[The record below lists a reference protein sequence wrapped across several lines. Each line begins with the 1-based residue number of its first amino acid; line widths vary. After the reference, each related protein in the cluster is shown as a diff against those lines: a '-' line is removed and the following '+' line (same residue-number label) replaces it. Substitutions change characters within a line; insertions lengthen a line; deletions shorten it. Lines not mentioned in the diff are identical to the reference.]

1 MAKTLEQLKA
11 ERKKRQEEG
20 TNLPSS
26 AVRNEDDS
34 DGVYAN
40 TRSLYQVKMDRL
52 NSYEG
57 YQDKN
62 GRTDLVKL
70 KKMRKA
76 GHFSDNYDTDSINN
90 WYNAAQTT
98 LKSVADNI
106 NKNAYSYAMSEN
118 STNDAKILADLEK
131 ESDYI
136 NSYLSQNKNSD
147 LSSLYKTYSQS
158 IADYKQK
165 IYDLQGAS
173 NRTNSEDDFNT
184 AVNKDSLQKRLEEK
198 YKSSF
203 GKYSLIMND
212 INNSSSDEEKLSKMA
227 AYASGDNRYSYL
239 MATDTVPSKEQIEQY
254 NKDTESIFEAKMSK
268 YDNSTYGDLVKAY
281 ENTNNYKEKQY
292 LRNRALEV
300 ASSSDLQGEKDNL
313 IEQIDELAKEIET
326 AKPLEQDKLVKQREK
341 LQQTLYNL
349 EVSSIDTK
357 IENKSSSENLEEQK
371 EWKNKYN
378 DYTFEELLLAQE
390 QSADEKEKQ
399 RFKDFAYE
407 VGNSEE
413 LSAHRD
419 KLKAEYDKL
428 YSELNS
434 YDNKKYDEA
443 LKHMM
448 NIEDELDILDSKIKD
463 KIKEETRTEA
473 LDTINNNDEV
483 KSVLDVLYKAN
494 NSKYTGS
501 NPDEAVASYEQ
512 EYTSIVSDSE
522 KADAQRKY
530 DDLIEKG
537 YDMDTLYQEYERS
550 LNERRSAAQIE
561 QQAEYAKD
569 NPIPATIN
577 SVVASAYLSPLDVTK
592 SIGAAMGDGY
602 IDTNTFYSRQ
612 AGTMQS
618 AVADKFDNPIAKTLY
633 SSGTSI
639 AENLLLMPVTL
650 STGGVGKAI
659 TFGIY
664 GAQGAS
670 GGIADTYDNT
680 GDIGK
685 SLETGIAQGIAEGLF
700 EELSLDQYQGI
711 KQIMESGSATL
722 GDVLKKMGVSALVE
736 GDEEL
741 NTSLVNTITDQIIN
755 GDKSQ
760 LMVSYND
767 YIAQGMTEQQA
778 GWQAAKDY
786 GMQLVQ
792 DFAGGAIAGGFLSS
806 GAAVGSYAAK
816 KASDSLNGADIKEK
830 SKTFSKDNKNINLE
844 SDSVNNLISKGKS
857 YSEDTQAYRLAA
869 KLEKQAAK
877 KGDSSKVSNLKLGQ
891 LRNAIIEESSK
902 SIQSMRKSVI
912 GKTVEA
918 NRDTLTSKEKEI
930 IQKIENDTELTDKD
944 YDVIDNSKV
953 LTNLDKAIFKATSEQ
968 RNNLSDAVKATH
980 SPLVDVKG
988 TDLTDYDSS
997 KSDNDMLK
1005 QWASD
1010 MELNEN
1016 ETENFINDYDPQ
1028 SMSLKS
1034 YAYTYN
1040 IYNNYG
1046 KFGVMYNEINADN
1059 IQTDI
1064 DNTVRINAYKSGLN
1078 YRKSYYQTQNALTV
1092 AQQELRKRNG
1102 GYAEGTVDVSAIK
1115 NETVTF
1121 AQKKEIKYL
1130 EALAQVTGLNVKFVA
1145 SHNNSKGY
1153 INSPN
1158 GSYNRA
1164 TNTITIDIN
1173 SMKKNENASYINGAM
1188 LYTASHE
1195 LTHVAELNT
1204 DTYEAL
1210 HSAVVSAI
1218 GNDNW
1223 ERLIAKHTKDISKSR
1238 NTKSMKAFEINE
1250 LASSEA
1256 LAEACSQMLQDSN
1269 LISQV
1274 ADENP
1279 SLAKKIINILKGF
1292 IENLR
1297 KRIRAATNLNV
1308 EEVELLKKGVDN
1320 LEEIKGLW
1328 ETAVKEGIKNAN
1340 ARAKAKNNTA
1350 DNSDVKNQ
1358 LRTIPEENEII
1369 NNIKAVANMK
1379 PVVTLKGSEFSKSNA
1394 DLVTQVTE
1402 YFDEVGGYVNTD
1414 YGKIE
1419 LTKKGV
1425 KSSIGHGIGRNK
1437 AIAFKAVPNVL
1448 KEGKIIDF
1456 QKNWKNR
1463 GYDTAVFAAPIKI
1476 ANKDYFMAAVIVVEA
1491 ERNSYY
1497 LHEVAIQ
1504 EKEDNTLFKTGTV
1517 KNGTS
1522 GKVLSSPIF
1531 TLLQKLQSVKNEL
1544 DDNTKY
1550 QSRNTDI
1557 DDEYL
1562 EAVENNDLETA
1573 QKLVDEAA
1581 KANGYTIKAYH
1592 GTARADR
1599 VGNVFLPERAT
1610 SVPMAFFTDSKEI
1623 ASNYARDKQ
1632 DTSLAYDEEYDDY
1645 YTQFRTVKNGKSIS
1659 VSELWNTL
1667 PYSERQKIKEK
1678 AKHIT
1683 FDDNYENIIY
1693 DENAQYGL
1701 GDMDTYTINTHKG
1714 NVIDALI
1721 DSWLES
1727 GTLYENEESFLDVLK
1742 IVGLDNVEYRN
1753 PDARAEKVYSVYL
1766 NIQNAFDTSKN
1777 YNQDFIDNI
1786 TNWAKNTDTSKY
1798 QRDTAYADM
1807 WDKNNQSIEEWIEKA
1822 QGDINNGTTYAWTSI
1837 PDSVTAYIK
1846 SQGYDGMKDTG
1857 GKGGGSKH
1865 NVYIPFNSEQIKSA
1879 DPVTYDNSGNA
1890 IPLSERFK
1898 EDNIDIRYQLR
1909 DNDAISNR
1917 ELLSNALLS
1926 VAKTGE
1932 EKANLQA
1939 YQEGIAKINEDTA
1952 RLNDINKQIKNISF
1966 TKGSD
1971 RSQLVKLKNQKEI
1984 LTKRI
1989 NRYDKALLKL
1999 EGMDTINR
2007 ILDVEKAKVKK
2018 KLGEKYNDK
2027 YYEQKARFREQN
2039 DEAVKNVSQYY
2050 QDRIAEIREWYKE
2063 HEKQRHSEDVKHYNE
2078 RMRDIRRIRD
2088 DKIAKLRKDKN
2099 DRIAEIRNEY
2109 SKKIEQQKWHDR
2121 IIAENARDRRDTSTT
2136 INKIKKFHKKLVQMS
2151 TKPTDNNYI
2160 PIEIVDSG
2168 VYKAILDLTTSM
2180 INDEGTKVAQKLMKI
2195 NQTLSKLISQY
2206 DTNGDY
2212 AAEVNNSDMLNQV
2225 TALANMLEGKNLR
2238 RKTSNNPNGITLG
2251 EAEDIYVTVK
2261 SIYDGI
2267 KSATKQIGRDERIS
2281 NAESGHRIIEEIN
2294 RVKKGKSVSS
2304 QAQSFMLSAMR
2315 TIDMYCGYNQN
2326 AELNKHANRLNKGV
2340 RTRNYF
2346 QMECEKRFNALTD
2359 NNRKAYK
2366 RSLQEAVVIKYIQN
2380 NGEIGSIKIS
2390 RMQGLQI
2397 LMSWEREMHNDKLVH
2412 MQTGGI
2418 KIANLERLI
2427 KGKSSIFSEAQE
2439 VRVNQSLINAI
2450 SKTMTDFELQ
2460 YKHIAEEYFNMY
2472 SKDAINEVSR
2482 LLKHRDIAT
2491 EDYYIPFTTDSDFL
2505 IKELS
2510 DLKYD
2515 ATIEGMGMLKTLSTK
2530 AQQPIQIV
2538 GLNNVI
2544 NRHIADTAKYYGLA
2558 IPIRNFKRAM
2568 NIIDYT
2574 ENVAPKNMSKDAK
2587 IGKKMMNDSVRH
2599 AISSKW
2605 GDNAVRLI
2613 NRMIADLEAPRVNYN
2628 NVFDTVDRAYNA
2640 LQSGFVN
2647 ATLTSNISVIMKQAA
2662 SYPTAGA
2669 YLSGGSLAKG
2679 LKDINKILG
2688 KGWRATC
2695 DEIDAHTAQHYMRRI
2710 GMSQEEIANMLNSKL
2725 GNLPTPLN
2733 PTKWIQAVDCATT
2746 ALLWHATKEEINTK
2760 YRKAKKDIGT
2770 NEYWQEVTS
2779 LYDKIIEDTQPMYDS
2794 LHRSEAQKQTN
2805 AVFKALFMFKTQ
2817 PMQNTGILI
2826 DAVSRCKANPNKDN
2840 ANILR
2845 KAIFSQ
2851 ISSLATFSTMTFI
2864 AAALLHKWDKYRD
2877 DEDDEVTAQSII
2889 TRILWDMLGNT
2900 PALIAPIGGSEIY
2913 SLISSI
2919 IEGDDWYGLEIPVLE
2934 EIGDTVTA
2942 FQQCRDTIENTIGML
2957 EYCDEADFMPLFE
2970 NACDFLG
2977 QIASMFGVP
2986 YDNAKNLLNSGKS
2999 YLNDIFSDNSDP
3011 FEKSNSEYAESYD
3024 KAYLRGDKEK
3034 AKKIIDN
3041 FYNKKLKKHKAK
3053 KEANPKKY
3061 ENTTPEKKAKAAVR
3075 DALKNKYKI
3084 EYQKAFL
3091 KNDEDKKK
3099 EIVSLLRDSGYMTW
3113 DNKTLSMV
3121 LAEWASNSKEDIKES
3136 FAK

>member
-1 MAKTLEQLKA
+1 MSTWTDFKT
-11 ERKKRQEEG
+11 
-20 TNLPSS
+20 
-26 AVRNEDDS
+26 
-34 DGVYAN
+34 
-40 TRSLYQVKMDRL
+40 
-52 NSYEG
+52 
-57 YQDKN
+57 
-62 GRTDLVKL
+62 
-70 KKMRKA
+70 
-76 GHFSDNYDTDSINN
+76 
-90 WYNAAQTT
+90 
-98 LKSVADNI
+98 
-106 NKNAYSYAMSEN
+106 
-118 STNDAKILADLEK
+118 
-131 ESDYI
+131 
-136 NSYLSQNKNSD
+136 
-147 LSSLYKTYSQS
+147 
-158 IADYKQK
+158 
-165 IYDLQGAS
+165 
-173 NRTNSEDDFNT
+173 
-184 AVNKDSLQKRLEEK
+184 K
-198 YKSSF
+198 YKSQKKKEETSNTGVSANKKLTPSEYRKAKENNKVTWDESKIKQYYDKSSSYINDVSKNADNTSYDYNSTQAKATSKGIGSLKDDSQYVRTYIESMKDTDNDTYNNLLNMYASNLRSLDNAEKYVD
-203 GKYSLIMND
+203 GKNAFANEFKNENSYNSALDN
-212 INNSSSDEEKLSKMA
+212 INNSSSDGEKLSKMA
-227 AYASGDNRYSYL
+227 AYASDDFDGNDPYGL
-239 MATDTVPSKEQIEQY
+239 MGGALKQTPAVLKNPNETNEQNPYGTLNYWKNIDEAKATADRLNEVMTTDTVPSKEQIEQY
-254 NKDTESIFEAKMSK
+254 NKDSEVIFEAEMSK
-268 YDNSTYGDLVKAY
+268 YDNSTYDKLMKAY
-281 ENTNNYKEKQY
+281 ENTDNYKEKQY
-292 LRNRALEV
+292 LKNRALEV
-300 ASSSDLQGEKDNL
+300 ASSSDLQNE
-313 IEQIDELAKEIET
+313 IDELGIEYDALYNGGTDIEKDKRRDEIEAKIEELEQQKNVAESREYAQQEYNKAERIGVLAKNNTHYDTESQYKGTFDDALTQVMSNDIDNITIGGNDKATKIYNAINYQYLDEAKNYDLRNDAWLTNNNLLFMTEDEVSTYNYLYNTQGGNSALDYLGKLEYTLNQRMADNSQYYSTKLGENDPLKATALSYATNVMSLGGVFESIEDKLNNKPVDVNSKSNVYSQITQNMRSTVADKYASKWFGGVEFPMLGNFGEWTYNTLNSSVDSAINVGIGTIATGGSSTAASYLTSAIVGSQVATNNIIEAKERGLT
-326 AKPLEQDKLVKQREK
+326 D
-341 LQQTLYNL
+341 QQ
-349 EVSSIDTK
+349 SIA
-357 IENKSSSENLEEQK
+357 
-371 EWKNKYN
+371 
-378 DYTFEELLLAQE
+378 F
-390 QSADEKEKQ
+390 
-399 RFKDFAYE
+399 
-407 VGNSEE
+407 G
-413 LSAHRD
+413 
-419 KLKAEYDKL
+419 
-428 YSELNS
+428 
-434 YDNKKYDEA
+434 
-443 LKHMM
+443 
-448 NIEDELDILDSKIKD
+448 
-463 KIKEETRTEA
+463 
-473 LDTINNNDEV
+473 
-483 KSVLDVLYKAN
+483 
-494 NSKYTGS
+494 
-501 NPDEAVASYEQ
+501 
-512 EYTSIVSDSE
+512 IVSGAVEGITE
-522 KADAQRKY
+522 KYSLDA
-530 DDLIEKG
+530 IF
-537 YDMDTLYQEYERS
+537 
-550 LNERRSAAQIE
+550 
-561 QQAEYAKD
+561 D
-569 NPIPATIN
+569 NP
-577 SVVASAYLSPLDVTK
+577 K
-592 SIGAAMGDGY
+592 SILSKH
-602 IDTNTFYSRQ
+602 IKNQFLR
-612 AGTMQS
+612 S
-618 AVADKFDNPIAKTLY
+618 AVAEGSEEISANILDR
-633 SSGTSI
+633 
-639 AENLLLMPVTL
+639 
-650 STGGVGKAI
+650 
-659 TFGIY
+659 
-664 GAQGAS
+664 
-670 GGIADTYDNT
+670 IADY
-680 GDIGK
+680 I
-685 SLETGIAQGIAEGLF
+685 IA
-700 EELSLDQYQGI
+700 
-711 KQIMESGSATL
+711 
-722 GDVLKKMGVSALVE
+722 
-736 GDEEL
+736 
-741 NTSLVNTITDQIIN
+741 

-760 LMVSYND
+760 LKQQYQEYIDNGMSENEAFANLLYGMVSED
-767 YIAQGMTEQQA
+767 VSSFLAGAVSGVGMTAAHTSFNTGINAVTGSA
-778 GWQAAKDY
+778 GTIVEGK
-786 GMQLVQ
+786 
-792 DFAGGAIAGGFLSS
+792 
-806 GAAVGSYAAK
+806 AV
-816 KASDSLNGADIKEK
+816 KEK

-844 SDSVNNLISKGKS
+844 SGSVNNLISKGKS
-857 YSEDTQAYRLAA
+857 YSEDTQAYKLAA
-869 KLEKQAAK
+869 KLEKQATK

-902 SIQSMRKSVI
+902 SIQSIQKNVI
-912 GKTVEA
+912 DKAVKD
-918 NRDTLTSKEKEI
+918 NKDTLTSEEKDI
-930 IQKIENDTELTDKD
+930 IKKIENNTQLTDKD

-1016 ETENFINDYDPQ
+1016 ETESFINGYDPQ

-1046 KFGVMYNEINADN
+1046 KFGVMYDEINADN

-1102 GYAEGTVDVSAIK
+1102 GYAEGIVDVSAIR
-1115 NETVTF
+1115 NETVTA

-1279 SLAKKIINILKGF
+1279 SLAKKIINILKGI

-1308 EEVELLKKGVDN
+1308 EEVDLLKKGVEN
-1320 LEEIKGLW
+1320 LEEVKGLW

-1340 ARAKAKNNTA
+1340 AKTGEKNNTA
-1350 DNSDVKNQ
+1350 DNDERYQ
-1358 LRTIPEENEII
+1358 LRGYSEKQIDNWSNSKNIIVYENDSQLSVFVDDALAGKNLNQKMYFGIIDQKLANRIYNDTNVNVEGFNVVLRASEIRKILLHSHGNDAKENSRGQRAITKEDILLIPQIIAEPDKII
-1369 NNIKAVANMK
+1369 NAGH
-1379 PVVTLKGSEFSKSNA
+1379 TKSNKPA
-1394 DLVTQVTE
+1394 ISFEKTIKGKTTVLSYVSDKHMDL
-1402 YFDEVGGYVNTD
+1402 
-1414 YGKIE
+1414 
-1419 LTKKGV
+1419 
-1425 KSSIGHGIGRNK
+1425 
-1437 AIAFKAVPNVL
+1437 
-1448 KEGKIIDF
+1448 
-1456 QKNWKNR
+1456 
-1463 GYDTAVFAAPIKI
+1463 
-1476 ANKDYFMAAVIVVEA
+1476 
-1491 ERNSYY
+1491 
-1497 LHEVAIQ
+1497 
-1504 EKEDNTLFKTGTV
+1504 TV
-1517 KNGTS
+1517 QTMYS
-1522 GKVLSSPIF
+1522 GKEKSLPTIADAKSPAL
-1531 TLLQKLQSVKNEL
+1531 TPETNSGTASKNSISNAIENVNN
-1544 DDNTKY
+1544 DNIKY
-1550 QSRNTDI
+1550 QSRNSDI
-1557 DDEYL
+1557 DSEYL

-1610 SVPMAFFTDSKEI
+1610 SGPMAFFTDSKEI

-1727 GTLYENEESFLDVLK
+1727 GALYENEESFLDVLK

-1984 LTKRI
+1984 LTNRI

-2018 KLGEKYNDK
+2018 KLGEKYNAR
-2027 YYEQKARFREQN
+2027 YYEQKAQFREQL
-2039 DEAVKNVSQYY
+2039 K
-2050 QDRIAEIREWYKE
+2050 
-2063 HEKQRHSEDVKHYNE
+2063 
-2078 RMRDIRRIRD
+2078 
-2088 DKIAKLRKDKN
+2088 
-2099 DRIAEIRNEY
+2099 
-2109 SKKIEQQKWHDR
+2109 QQKID
-2121 IIAENARDRRDTSTT
+2121 AQKKTQKAKDRRDTSTT
-2136 INKIKKFHKKLVQMS
+2136 INKIKKFHKKLIQMS

-2160 PIEIVDSG
+2160 PVEIVDSG
-2168 VYKAILDLTTSM
+2168 VYKAILDLTTST
-2180 INDEGTKVAQKLMKI
+2180 INDEGTEIGKKLMKI

-2238 RKTSNNPNGITLG
+2238 RKTSTNPNGITLG

-2304 QAQSFMLSAMR
+2304 QARSFMLSAMR

-2558 IPIRNFKRAM
+2558 IPTRNFKRAM

-2574 ENVAPKNMSKDAK
+2574 ENVDPKNMSKDAK

-2760 YRKAKKDIGT
+2760 YRKAKKEIGT
-2770 NEYWQEVTS
+2770 NEYWQDVTS

-3041 FYNKKLKKHKAK
+3041 FYNKKLKEHKAK

>member
-1 MAKTLEQLKA
+1 MAKTLEKLKA

-20 TNLPSS
+20 TNLPSF
-26 AVRNEDDS
+26 AVRNEDDNK
-34 DGVYAN
+34 GVYAN
-40 TRSLYQVKMDRL
+40 TKSLYQVKMDRL

-57 YQDKN
+57 YQEKN

-90 WYNAAQTT
+90 WYNTAQTT
-98 LKSVADNI
+98 LKNVADNI
-106 NKNAYSYAMSEN
+106 NKNAYSYAMSED
-118 STNDAKILADLEK
+118 STNDAKALADLEK

-158 IADYKQK
+158 IANYKQK

-173 NRTNSEDDFNT
+173 NRTNDEDDFKND
-184 AVNKDSLQKRLEEK
+184 VNKDSLQKRLEEK
-198 YKSSF
+198 YKNSF
-203 GKYSLIMND
+203 GKYNLIMD
-212 INNSSSDEEKLSKMA
+212 DVNNSSSDEEKLSKMA
-227 AYASGDNRYSYL
+227 AYVSGDNEYSNL
-239 MATDTVPSKEQIEQY
+239 MTTDTVPSKEQIEQY
-254 NKDTESIFEAKMSK
+254 NKDSEALFEAEMSK
-268 YDNSTYGDLVKAY
+268 YDNSTYDDLMKAY

-292 LRNRALEV
+292 LKNRALE
-300 ASSSDLQGEKDNL
+300 STSYTDLQ
-313 IEQIDELAKEIET
+313 KE
-326 AKPLEQDKLVKQREK
+326 
-341 LQQTLYNL
+341 
-349 EVSSIDTK
+349 
-357 IENKSSSENLEEQK
+357 
-371 EWKNKYN
+371 
-378 DYTFEELLLAQE
+378 
-390 QSADEKEKQ
+390 
-399 RFKDFAYE
+399 
-407 VGNSEE
+407 
-413 LSAHRD
+413 RD
-419 KLKAEYDKL
+419 SLKAEYDKL

-434 YDNKKYDEA
+434 YDDEKYDEA

-448 NIEDELDILDSKIKD
+448 NIEDELNILDSKIKD

-473 LDTINNNDEV
+473 LDIINNNDEI

-512 EYTSIVSDSE
+512 EYTSVVSDSE

-530 DDLIEKG
+530 DNLIEKG

-550 LNERRSAAQIE
+550 LNEQRSAAQIE

-569 NPIPATIN
+569 NPIPATVN

-670 GGIADTYDNT
+670 SGISDTYDNT

-722 GDVLKKMGVSALVE
+722 GDVLKRIGVSALVE

-741 NTSLVNTITDQIIN
+741 NTSLVNALTDQIIN

-760 LMVSYND
+760 LMVSYNN
-767 YIAQGMTEQQA
+767 YLAQGMTEEQA

-786 GMQLVQ
+786 GAQLAQ

-806 GAAVGSYAAK
+806 GTAVGSYAAK

-830 SKTFSKDNKNINLE
+830 SKTFSMDNKNINLE

-857 YSEDTQAYRLAA
+857 YSEDTQAYKLAT
-869 KLEKQAAK
+869 KLEKQVAQ

-912 GKTVEA
+912 DKTVED
-918 NRDTLTSKEKEI
+918 NKDTLTSEEKKV

-1010 MELNEN
+1010 MELSEN
-1016 ETENFINDYDPQ
+1016 ETENFINGYEPQ

-1046 KFGVMYNEINADN
+1046 KFGVMYDEINTDN

-1092 AQQELRKRNG
+1092 AQQELRQRNG
-1102 GYAEGTVDVSAIK
+1102 GYAEGTVDVSEIK
-1115 NETVTF
+1115 NETVTV

-1130 EALAQVTGLNVKFVA
+1130 EALAQVTGLNIKFVA

-1173 SMKKNENASYINGAM
+1173 TMKKNENASYINGAM

-1238 NTKSMKAFEINE
+1238 DTKSMKAFEINE

-1256 LAEACSQMLQDSN
+1256 LAEACSKMLQDSN

-1279 SLAKKIINILKGF
+1279 SLAKKIINILKGI

-1340 ARAKAKNNTA
+1340 AKTKQKNNIKNGDSNISFQSRESYPYSMQTVIQDYLENVNGEFLA
-1350 DNSDVKNQ
+1350 LINDVKNGNATFKRFNLSNVSERQ
-1358 LRTIPEENEII
+1358 SEDIKNILGINVAGYKNAITTPRISHII
-1369 NNIKAVANMK
+1369 KR
-1379 PVVTLKGSEFSKSNA
+1379 
-1394 DLVTQVTE
+1394 
-1402 YFDEVGGYVNTD
+1402 
-1414 YGKIE
+1414 
-1419 LTKKGV
+1419 
-1425 KSSIGHGIGRNK
+1425 HGIYGQQDNSMQNPKDIARMDYVLNNYDDVEVITDKDGKPKLSPEYMDKNNK
-1437 AIAFKAVPNVL
+1437 AAKML
-1448 KEGKIIDF
+1448 RYSKKI
-1456 QKNWKNR
+1456 N
-1463 GYDTAVFAAPIKI
+1463 GTY
-1476 ANKDYFMAAVIVVEA
+1476 YVVEA
-1491 ERNSYY
+1491 VPENKYKKVWVVSAY
-1497 LHEVAIQ
+1497 ISKT
-1504 EKEDNTLFKTGTV
+1504 KEDTV
-1517 KNGTS
+1517 TQAPDVKIPRFNARDELASPVSSNNSLSQNKAAVNNGNMLEN
-1522 GKVLSSPIF
+1522 V
-1531 TLLQKLQSVKNEL
+1531 NN
-1544 DDNTKY
+1544 DNIKY
-1550 QSRNTDI
+1550 QSRNSDI
-1557 DDEYL
+1557 DSEYL

-1581 KANGYTIKAYH
+1581 KKAGYNSPVLYH
-1592 GTARADR
+1592 GTKSFGFTEFDLDKMDDGRSI
-1599 VGNVFLPERAT
+1599 FL
-1610 SVPMAFFTDSKEI
+1610 TDSKEI
-1623 ASNYARDKQ
+1623 ASTYSGVDNLK
-1632 DTSLAYDEEYDDY
+1632 
-1645 YTQFRTVKNGKSIS
+1645 KI
-1659 VSELWNTL
+1659 
-1667 PYSERQKIKEK
+1667 SERINVDVDKLTSPETVELLNKYIERNDWIYYSGNEVEKLKADNNSRYGRRLNRDNISGDIIVAQRKKTPIFYTFSIDTAKKLLKEEIGGGNYSLY
-1678 AKHIT
+1678 AK
-1683 FDDNYENIIY
+1683 
-1693 DENAQYGL
+1693 
-1701 GDMDTYTINTHKG
+1701 
-1714 NVIDALI
+1714 
-1721 DSWLES
+1721 
-1727 GTLYENEESFLDVLK
+1727 
-1742 IVGLDNVEYRN
+1742 LDNPYVVECDGAYYN
-1753 PDARAEKVYSVYL
+1753 DITYYEDLPDELKKFYPDGLWRRGNTREAAEYAK
-1766 NIQNAFDTSKN
+1766 
-1777 YNQDFIDNI
+1777 DNG
-1786 TNWAKNTDTSKY
+1786 Y
-1798 QRDTAYADM
+1798 
-1807 WDKNNQSIEEWIEKA
+1807 
-1822 QGDINNGTTYAWTSI
+1822 
-1837 PDSVTAYIK
+1837 DSVIFKNIK
-1846 SQGYDGMKDTG
+1846 DNG
-1857 GKGGGSKH
+1857 GRNSNVPH
-1865 NVYIPFNSEQIKSA
+1865 NTIANVYVVFNPNNVKSA
-1879 DPVTYDNSGNA
+1879 DPITYDESGNV

-1898 EDNIDIRYQLR
+1898 EDNPDIRYQER
-1909 DNDAISNR
+1909 YNDVISNR

-1939 YQEGIAKINEDTA
+1939 YQEGIARLNEDTA
-1952 RLNDINKQIKNISF
+1952 RLNDINRQIKEISF

-1971 RSQLVKLKNQKEI
+1971 RSQLAKLKNQKEI

-2018 KLGEKYNDK
+2018 KLGEKYNAK
-2027 YYEQKARFREQN
+2027 YYEQKAQFREQL
-2039 DEAVKNVSQYY
+2039 K
-2050 QDRIAEIREWYKE
+2050 
-2063 HEKQRHSEDVKHYNE
+2063 
-2078 RMRDIRRIRD
+2078 
-2088 DKIAKLRKDKN
+2088 
-2099 DRIAEIRNEY
+2099 
-2109 SKKIEQQKWHDR
+2109 QQKID
-2121 IIAENARDRRDTSTT
+2121 AQKKTQKAKDRRDTSTT
-2136 INKIKKFHKKLVQMS
+2136 INKIKKFHKKLIQMS

-2160 PIEIVDSG
+2160 PVEIVDSG

-2180 INDEGTKVAQKLMKI
+2180 INDEGTKVGQKLMRI
-2195 NQTLSKLISQY
+2195 NQTLSKLVSQY

-2251 EAEDIYVTVK
+2251 EAEDIYITVK

-2281 NAESGHRIIEEIN
+2281 NSESGHRIIEEIN
-2294 RVKKGKSVSS
+2294 GVKKGKSVSS
-2304 QAQSFMLSAMR
+2304 QTRSFMLSAMR
-2315 TIDMYCGYNQN
+2315 TIDMYCGYDQN
-2326 AELNKHANRLNKGV
+2326 AELNKHTNMLNEGV
-2340 RTRNYF
+2340 RTGNYF

-2366 RSLQEAVVIKYIQN
+2366 RSLQEAVLIQYIKN
-2380 NGEIGSIKIS
+2380 NGELGSIRIS

-2397 LMSWEREMHNDKLVH
+2397 LMSWEREMRNDKLVH
-2412 MQTGGI
+2412 METGGI

-2427 KGKSSIFSEAQE
+2427 KGKSDIFSEAQE

-2450 SKTMTDFELQ
+2450 SNSMTDFELQ
-2460 YKHIAEEYFNMY
+2460 YKAIAEEYFNIH
-2472 SKDAINEVSR
+2472 SRNAINEASR

-2558 IPIRNFKRAM
+2558 IPTRNFKRAM

-2574 ENVAPKNMSKDAK
+2574 ENVDSKNMSEDAK

-2628 NVFDTVDRAYNA
+2628 NVFDIVDRAYNT

-2725 GNLPTPLN
+2725 GNLPTGLN

-2760 YRKAKKDIGT
+2760 YRKAKKDIGID
-2770 NEYWQEVTS
+2770 EYWQEVTN

-2826 DAVSRCKANPNKDN
+2826 DAVGRYKANPNKEN
-2840 ANILR
+2840 GRVLR

-2851 ISSLATFSTMTFI
+2851 ISSLTTFSIMTFI
-2864 AAALLHKWDKYRD
+2864 ASALLHKWDKYKD

-2913 SLISSI
+2913 SLISST

-2934 EIGDTVTA
+2934 EIGDAVTA

-2970 NACDFLG
+2970 NVCDFLG
-2977 QIASMFGVP
+2977 QIVSMFGVP

-3011 FEKSNSEYAESYD
+3011 FEKSNSEYAESYG

-3034 AKKIIDN
+3034 SKKIIDN
-3041 FYNKKLKKHKAK
+3041 FYNKKLKEHKAK

>member
-1 MAKTLEQLKA
+1 MAKTLEKLKA

-26 AVRNEDDS
+26 AVRNEDDNN
-34 DGVYAN
+34 GVYAN
-40 TRSLYQVKMDRL
+40 TKSLYQVKMDRL

-57 YQDKN
+57 YQEKN

-76 GHFSDNYDTDSINN
+76 GHFSDNYDTDNINN
-90 WYNAAQTT
+90 WYNTAQTT
-98 LKSVADNI
+98 LKNVANNI
-106 NKNAYSYAMSEN
+106 NENAYSYAMSEN
-118 STNDAKILADLEK
+118 SINDAKTLANLEK

-147 LSSLYKTYSQS
+147 LSSLYKAYSKN

-165 IYDLQGAS
+165 IYDLQGVS
-173 NRTNSEDDFNT
+173 NRTNDEDDFNT
-184 AVNKDSLQKRLEEK
+184 AINKDSLQKKLEEK
-198 YKSSF
+198 YKNSF
-203 GKYSLIMND
+203 GKYNLIMD
-212 INNSSSDEEKLSKMA
+212 DVNNSSSDEEKLSKMA
-227 AYASGDNRYSYL
+227 AYVSGDNEYSNL
-239 MATDTVPSKEQIEQY
+239 MATDIVPSKEQIEQY
-254 NKDTESIFEAKMSK
+254 NKDSETIFKAEMSK
-268 YDNSTYGDLVKAY
+268 YDNSTYDELMKAY
-281 ENTNNYKEKQY
+281 GNTDNYKEKQY
-292 LRNRALEV
+292 LKNRALEV
-300 ASSSDLQGEKDNL
+300 ASSSDLQNE
-313 IEQIDELAKEIET
+313 IDELGIEYDALYNGGTDIEKDKRRDEIEAKIDELDNKIKNKKNEEDKQENYSNIILNDVKAYT
-326 AKPLEQDKLVKQREK
+326 ALQKYYVLQKADETEK
-341 LQQTLYNL
+341 LLNDTGASIEDIKTSSAGYYNYAKNL
-349 EVSSIDTK
+349 SEDEKDQAVS
-357 IENKSSSENLEEQK
+357 NFENL
-371 EWKNKYN
+371 KNQGY
-378 DYTFEELLLAQE
+378 D
-390 QSADEKEKQ
+390 
-399 RFKDFAYE
+399 
-407 VGNSEE
+407 V
-413 LSAHRD
+413 
-419 KLKAEYDKL
+419 DKL
-428 YSELNS
+428 YKYFSREQEEKLTGEQNKILTDYAKEHPVLGSVASVGLNLGGGVA
-434 YDNKKYDEA
+434 DAAKYIGTE
-443 LKHMM
+443 
-448 NIEDELDILDSKIKD
+448 IDSKF
-463 KIKEETRTEA
+463 
-473 LDTINNNDEV
+473 NN
-483 KSVLDVLYKAN
+483 
-494 NSKYTGS
+494 
-501 NPDEAVASYEQ
+501 
-512 EYTSIVSDSE
+512 
-522 KADAQRKY
+522 
-530 DDLIEKG
+530 
-537 YDMDTLYQEYERS
+537 
-550 LNERRSAAQIE
+550 
-561 QQAEYAKD
+561 
-569 NPIPATIN
+569 
-577 SVVASAYLSPLDVTK
+577 
-592 SIGAAMGDGY
+592 GDGY
-602 IDTNTFYSRQ
+602 INPQNTNVYRAQMVRDTVSEDMGGLGKFLYSTGMSM
-612 AGTMQS
+612 ADFLSTAAIS
-618 AVADKFDNPIAKTLY
+618 AVPGGQAVGLALL
-633 SSGTSI
+633 GTS
-639 AENLLLMPVTL
+639 A
-650 STGGVGKAI
+650 GVSAANDVI
-659 TFGIY
+659 E
-664 GAQGAS
+664 S
-670 GGIADTYDNT
+670 GGDIDHAVMT
-680 GDIGK
+680 G
-685 SLETGIAQGIAEGLF
+685 LAAGIAETVF
-700 EELSLDQYQGI
+700 EKVSLEQLKAFKQSDVNSVKDFVKNLI
-711 KQIMESGSATL
+711 KGSFT
-722 GDVLKKMGVSALVE
+722 E
-736 GDEEL
+736 GSEEAFTDMA
-741 NTSLVNTITDQIIN
+741 NAITDQIIN
-755 GDKSQ
+755 GDMSQ
-760 LMVSYND
+760 LSQQYNE
-767 YIAQGMTEQQA
+767 YLASGMSEREAWWQTALGFGEQT
-778 GWQAAKDY
+778 
-786 GMQLVQ
+786 ML
-792 DFAGGAIAGGFLSS
+792 DFSGGALSGGVMS
-806 GAAVGSYAAK
+806 GGAMAINVGGK
-816 KASDSLNGADIKEK
+816 KVSDALNGADIKEN
-830 SKTFSKDNKNINLE
+830 SQSFSKDNKNVNLE

-902 SIQSMRKSVI
+902 SIQSIRKNVI
-912 GKTVEA
+912 DKAVKD
-918 NRDTLTSKEKEI
+918 NKDTLTSEEKDI
-930 IQKIENDTELTDKD
+930 IKKIENNTQLTDKD

-1016 ETENFINDYDPQ
+1016 ETENFINGYDPQ

-1046 KFGVMYNEINADN
+1046 KFGVMYDEINADN

-1102 GYAEGTVDVSAIK
+1102 GYAEGIVDVSAIK
-1115 NETVTF
+1115 NETVTA

-1250 LASSEA
+1250 LASNEA

-1340 ARAKAKNNTA
+1340 AKANTKNNTA

-1358 LRTIPEENEII
+1358 LRAIPEENEIT
-1369 NNIKAVANMK
+1369 NNIKTVANMK

-1394 DLVTQVTE
+1394 DLVTQVTK
-1402 YFDEVGGYVNTD
+1402 YFDDIGGYVNTD
-1414 YGKIE
+1414 CGKIE

-1476 ANKDYFMAAVIVVEA
+1476 ANKDYFMAAVIVVET

-1544 DDNTKY
+1544 SGKEKSLPTTADAKSPASTSETNSGTASKNSISNATENVNNDNTKY

-1562 EAVENNDLETA
+1562 EAVENNDLEAA

-1581 KANGYTIKAYH
+1581 KVNGYTIK
-1592 GTARADR
+1592 
-1599 VGNVFLPERAT
+1599 
-1610 SVPMAFFTDSKEI
+1610 
-1623 ASNYARDKQ
+1623 
-1632 DTSLAYDEEYDDY
+1632 
-1645 YTQFRTVKNGKSIS
+1645 
-1659 VSELWNTL
+1659 
-1667 PYSERQKIKEK
+1667 
-1678 AKHIT
+1678 
-1683 FDDNYENIIY
+1683 
-1693 DENAQYGL
+1693 
-1701 GDMDTYTINTHKG
+1701 
-1714 NVIDALI
+1714 
-1721 DSWLES
+1721 
-1727 GTLYENEESFLDVLK
+1727 
-1742 IVGLDNVEYRN
+1742 
-1753 PDARAEKVYSVYL
+1753 
-1766 NIQNAFDTSKN
+1766 
-1777 YNQDFIDNI
+1777 
-1786 TNWAKNTDTSKY
+1786 
-1798 QRDTAYADM
+1798 
-1807 WDKNNQSIEEWIEKA
+1807 
-1822 QGDINNGTTYAWTSI
+1822 
-1837 PDSVTAYIK
+1837 
-1846 SQGYDGMKDTG
+1846 
-1857 GKGGGSKH
+1857 
-1865 NVYIPFNSEQIKSA
+1865 
-1879 DPVTYDNSGNA
+1879 
-1890 IPLSERFK
+1890 RFK
-1898 EDNIDIRYQLR
+1898 EDNVDIRYQER
-1909 DNDAISNR
+1909 DNDVISNR

-1952 RLNDINKQIKNISF
+1952 RLNNINRQIKEISF

-1971 RSQLVKLKNQKEI
+1971 RSQLAKLKNQKEI

-2018 KLGEKYNDK
+2018 KLGEKYNAR
-2027 YYEQKARFREQN
+2027 YYEQKAQFREQL
-2039 DEAVKNVSQYY
+2039 K
-2050 QDRIAEIREWYKE
+2050 
-2063 HEKQRHSEDVKHYNE
+2063 
-2078 RMRDIRRIRD
+2078 
-2088 DKIAKLRKDKN
+2088 
-2099 DRIAEIRNEY
+2099 
-2109 SKKIEQQKWHDR
+2109 QQKID
-2121 IIAENARDRRDTSTT
+2121 AQKKTQKAKDRRDTSTT
-2136 INKIKKFHKKLVQMS
+2136 INKIKKFHKKLIQMS

-2160 PIEIVDSG
+2160 PVEIVDSG
-2168 VYKAILDLTTSM
+2168 VYKAILDLTTST
-2180 INDEGTKVAQKLMKI
+2180 INDEGTEIGKKLMKI

-2238 RKTSNNPNGITLG
+2238 RKTSTNPNGITLG

-2304 QAQSFMLSAMR
+2304 QARSFMLSAMR

-2558 IPIRNFKRAM
+2558 IPTRNFKRAM

-2574 ENVAPKNMSKDAK
+2574 ENVDPKNMSKDAK

-2760 YRKAKKDIGT
+2760 YRKAKKEIGT
-2770 NEYWQEVTS
+2770 NEYWQDVTS

-3041 FYNKKLKKHKAK
+3041 FYNKKLKEHKAK